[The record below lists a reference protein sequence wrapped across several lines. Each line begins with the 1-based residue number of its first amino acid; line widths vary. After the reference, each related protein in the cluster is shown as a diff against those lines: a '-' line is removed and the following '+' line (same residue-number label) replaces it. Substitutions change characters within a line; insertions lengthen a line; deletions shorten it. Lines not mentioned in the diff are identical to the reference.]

1 MTSVMTPIMTNEVVA
16 NEVVVVNEVVDVDV
30 VVEVVD
36 LSHLSVSNYNP
47 KIECPADM
55 VPRLKPVY
63 IFTQWFSQITPA
75 VSMTD
80 PAVLTHFDEYHT
92 YMNSKKCRAIRK
104 TKETFP
110 FKGVVKEVKEKKKRI
125 TKKKDVVLDSEG
137 NEIVAEK
144 KKRNNKKKEEV
155 NVEVPQRGNPSGVGS
170 DGEPEP
176 VPVVEKKKR
185 NNKKK
190 EEVDVDVE
198 VNVDV
203 EVPVVEKKKRIT
215 KKEEV
220 NVEVVEVGSDV
231 EEPVVV
237 EKKKRNNKKTEVNVE
252 VGSDVEPVVV
262 EKKKITKKSKAVVET
277 TDTDDDIADALVE
290 INNLIQELEEED

>member
-16 NEVVVVNEVVDVDV
+16 NEVVVVANEVVDV

-55 VPRLKPVY
+55 LPRLKPVY

-80 PAVLTHFDEYHT
+80 PAVLTHFYEYHT
-92 YMNSKKCRAIRK
+92 YLNSKKCRATRK

-155 NVEVPQRGNPSGVGS
+155 NVEVGS

-190 EEVDVDVE
+190 EEV
-198 VNVDV
+198 N
-203 EVPVVEKKKRIT
+203 
-215 KKEEV
+215 
-220 NVEVVEVGSDV
+220 VEVGSDV

-237 EKKKRNNKKTEVNVE
+237 EPVEPVVVEKKKRITKKKEEVNVE

-262 EKKKITKKSKAVVET
+262 EKKKKITKKSKAVVET

-290 INNLIQELEEED
+290 INNLLQELEEED

>member
-1 MTSVMTPIMTNEVVA
+1 MTSVMTSVMTPIMTNEVVA
-16 NEVVVVNEVVDVDV
+16 NEVVVVANEVVDV

-55 VPRLKPVY
+55 LPRLKPVY

-80 PAVLTHFDEYHT
+80 PAVLTHFDEYHI
-92 YMNSKKCRAIRK
+92 YINSKKCRAIRK

-155 NVEVPQRGNPSGVGS
+155 NVEVGS
-170 DGEPEP
+170 DVEEP
-176 VPVVEKKKR
+176 VVVEP
-185 NNKKK
+185 
-190 EEVDVDVE
+190 VE
-198 VNVDV
+198 PV
-203 EVPVVEKKKRIT
+203 VVEKKKRIT
-215 KKEEV
+215 KKKE
-220 NVEVVEVGSDV
+220 
-231 EEPVVV
+231 
-237 EKKKRNNKKTEVNVE
+237 EVNVE

-262 EKKKITKKSKAVVET
+262 EKKKKITKKSKAVVET

-290 INNLIQELEEED
+290 INNLLQELEEED

>member
-1 MTSVMTPIMTNEVVA
+1 MTTSVMTPIMTNEVVVA
-16 NEVVVVNEVVDVDV
+16 NEV

-63 IFTQWFSQITPA
+63 IFTQWFSGITPA

-110 FKGVVKEVKEKKKRI
+110 FKGVIKEVKEKKARI
-125 TKKKDVVLDSEG
+125 TKKKEVVLDSEG

-155 NVEVPQRGNPSGVGS
+155 NVEVPQRGNPSGVSS
-170 DGEPEP
+170 DVE

-190 EEVDVDVE
+190 EEVNVE
-198 VNVDV
+198 VSSDV

-215 KKEEV
+215 KKKEEV

-231 EEPVVV
+231 EEPVPVV
-237 EKKKRNNKKTEVNVE
+237 EKKKRITKKKEEVNVE

-262 EKKKITKKSKAVVET
+262 EKKKKITKKSKAVVET